1 MSRKGYNLQN
11 LSPAAQRALVDEC
24 MRQDIV
30 SFVRKTFETI
40 VPGEKLHLNWHIEA
54 IAYALDQARSGAIK
68 RLIITVPPRHLKSI
82 TTSVA
87 FPAYVLGH
95 DPSKKFVCVS
105 YSNELSV
112 KHAID
117 CRTVMQSDWYRRLF
131 PSTRISSDKNTE
143 MEMLTTMRGGRL
155 ATSVGG
161 TLTGRGGNIIILD
174 DPMNPKQ
181 AMSEA
186 SRKST
191 IQWFRTTL
199 LSRLNLKGEDAII
212 VVMQRLH
219 VDDLVGILLEERGWQ
234 HLDIPAIADAPQKI
248 ALGNGRF
255 HRREI
260 GDVLD
265 LIREPADVLA
275 ALKSSMGTMDFS
287 AQYLQRPIPAEGNL
301 IKRHWLKY
309 YQTPPAR
316 QPRDMIVISWDTA
329 MKATELA
336 DYSVGTIWH
345 VQDGKSYL
353 LDLVRGRY
361 DYPDLKRAVVN
372 TKKRWPDGHLL
383 IEDKGSG
390 TSLIQDL
397 QRDGIPV
404 IAIKPE
410 GDKVTRL
417 FANQAQFE
425 SGAVVFP
432 QTAKWMPDLIFELLG
447 FPHVR
452 HDDQV
457 NSIAQALT
465 WIDGK
470 QRGWGKYIN
479 VMPIIVK
486 VRNPYREAFPD
497 YTVLY

>member
-1 MSRKGYNLQN
+1 
-11 LSPAAQRALVDEC
+11 
-24 MRQDIV
+24 
-30 SFVRKTFETI
+30 
-40 VPGEKLHLNWHIEA
+40 
-54 IAYALDQARSGAIK
+54 
-68 RLIITVPPRHLKSI
+68 
-82 TTSVA
+82 
-87 FPAYVLGH
+87 
-95 DPSKKFVCVS
+95 
-105 YSNELSV
+105 
-112 KHAID
+112 
-117 CRTVMQSDWYRRLF
+117 
-131 PSTRISSDKNTE
+131 
-143 MEMLTTMRGGRL
+143 
-155 ATSVGG
+155 
-161 TLTGRGGNIIILD
+161 
-174 DPMNPKQ
+174 
-181 AMSEA
+181 
-186 SRKST
+186 
-191 IQWFRTTL
+191 
-199 LSRLNLKGEDAII
+199 
-212 VVMQRLH
+212 
-219 VDDLVGILLEERGWQ
+219 
-234 HLDIPAIADAPQKI
+234 
-248 ALGNGRF
+248 
-255 HRREI
+255 
-260 GDVLD
+260 
-265 LIREPADVLA
+265 
-275 ALKSSMGTMDFS
+275 
-287 AQYLQRPIPAEGNL
+287 IPAEGNL
-301 IKRHWLKY
+301 IKRDWLKY

-425 SGAVVFP
+425 GGAVYFP
-432 QTAKWMPDLIFELLG
+432 ETANWLPDLVFELLG
-447 FPHVR
+447 FPQVR

-457 NSIAQALT
+457 DSIAQALT

-470 QRGWGKYIN
+470 QRGWGK
-479 VMPIIVK
+479 PIIVKPIVVK

-497 YTVLY
+497 YSELY

>member
-1 MSRKGYNLQN
+1 
-11 LSPAAQRALVDEC
+11 
-24 MRQDIV
+24 
-30 SFVRKTFETI
+30 
-40 VPGEKLHLNWHIEA
+40 
-54 IAYALDQARSGAIK
+54 
-68 RLIITVPPRHLKSI
+68 
-82 TTSVA
+82 
-87 FPAYVLGH
+87 
-95 DPSKKFVCVS
+95 
-105 YSNELSV
+105 
-112 KHAID
+112 
-117 CRTVMQSDWYRRLF
+117 
-131 PSTRISSDKNTE
+131 
-143 MEMLTTMRGGRL
+143 
-155 ATSVGG
+155 
-161 TLTGRGGNIIILD
+161 
-174 DPMNPKQ
+174 
-181 AMSEA
+181 
-186 SRKST
+186 
-191 IQWFRTTL
+191 
-199 LSRLNLKGEDAII
+199 
-212 VVMQRLH
+212 MQRLH

-397 QRDGIPV
+397 RRDGIPV

-410 GDKVTRL
+410 GDKVTQL

-432 QTAKWMPDLIFELLG
+432 QNAKWMPDLIFELLG

-457 NSIAQALT
+457 DSIAQALT

-479 VMPIIVK
+479 VMPIVVK